1 MIRIIGLGFNCIERF
16 NNNMAETQYSY
27 ESELVANIVK
37 GSNVAEKELVEK
49 YNDGLRSLLATRCQ
63 DDQTVD
69 DVLQE
74 SWMVILRKLRA
85 GDLKDSRRLSG
96 FVTQVTRNQ
105 LLMTFRRQNTGHE
118 LADDLDQQAQ
128 QSFSGPMTFL
138 ENKQLG
144 QVLAKL
150 LEGMS
155 KSRDRELLLQFY
167 YYGETKNTLCNN
179 YKLSPA
185 SFDAILSRARNR
197 FKKTWNNLE

>member
-1 MIRIIGLGFNCIERF
+1 MIHTIGLVFNCIERF

-27 ESELVANIVK
+27 ESELVAKIVN

-63 DDQTVD
+63 DEQTVD

-105 LLMTFRRQNTGHE
+105 LLMSFRRQNRGHE

-167 YYGETKNTLCNN
+167 YYGETKSTLCTN
-179 YKLSPA
+179 YQLSPA